1 MLFITSIDREKKYDP
16 KVSRSD
22 VLYINFV
29 LSIVSRISFMSLSHQ
44 KHMFTF
50 CKFLHINNKVY

>member
-1 MLFITSIDREKKYDP
+1 MLFITFIDREKKYNP
-16 KVSRSD
+16 EVSGSD

-50 CKFLHINNKVY
+50 C